1 VFGLT
6 VGVPLVFTILGRRG
20 LDFGQQRLLR
30 TLIVELALA
39 ALAWPWLRRRGWA
52 FGSIAGAP
60 SPMDVPRGAALAL
73 AAYMAYVIAAST
85 WAAVVPGAWEYL
97 RDTHATGAASAW
109 VIVVA
114 SLINP
119 LFEEFLWL
127 GYGYSALL
135 RFGPSVA
142 LWASVMLRVLVHAY
156 QGPLAVVGILPLGL
170 VFTCYFA
177 RSKRLWPVIV
187 AHIIQDTIGLMQVLH
202 S

>member
-1 VFGLT
+1 
-6 VGVPLVFTILGRRG
+6 
-20 LDFGQQRLLR
+20 
-30 TLIVELALA
+30 
-39 ALAWPWLRRRGWA
+39 
-52 FGSIAGAP
+52 
-60 SPMDVPRGAALAL
+60 
-73 AAYMAYVIAAST
+73 
-85 WAAVVPGAWEYL
+85 
-97 RDTHATGAASAW
+97 
-109 VIVVA
+109 
-114 SLINP
+114 
-119 LFEEFLWL
+119 
-127 GYGYSALL
+127 L